1 MKPMDKTI
9 TLEEGIYKDLKV
21 IAAASGTNSKNYIEK
36 LVTDHVEKKKAKKAM
51 YYKLTGG

>member
-1 MKPMDKTI
+1 MKQMDKTI

-36 LVTDHVEKKKAKKAM
+36 LVTEHVGKRKLVITHPERKKK
-51 YYKLTGG
+51 

>member
-1 MKPMDKTI
+1 MKQKDKTI

-36 LVTDHVEKKKAKKAM
+36 LVTDHVKEKKAKKD
-51 YYKLTGG
+51 YYKLAGG

>member
-1 MKPMDKTI
+1 MDKTI

-36 LVTDHVEKKKAKKAM
+36 LVTEHVGKRKLVISHPERKKK
-51 YYKLTGG
+51 